1 MSSFNAYL
9 NTRPTT
15 SVGLSSLKSDKLQ
28 LNRDKSPYASIAK
41 TSAESISIPNLSKV
55 QALESRGNTETTY
68 TSPVVE
74 VTTTEIGNETNDEL
88 FKHLSYLSILHRE
101 TQYL

>member
-15 SVGLSSLKSDKLQ
+15 SVGLSSLKGDKLQ

-55 QALESRGNTETTY
+55 
-68 TSPVVE
+68 
-74 VTTTEIGNETNDEL
+74 
-88 FKHLSYLSILHRE
+88 
-101 TQYL
+101 